1 MIFLIIILVFLAI
14 SFVVWAGLKDVENG
28 SFSIGELLQFCLYS
42 LVVGVSVG
50 AITETFG
57 EISKF
62 LGALDRVGEILST
75 LDTVKEPDKPIQMKN
90 SIQGS
95 IRFNNVK

>member
-1 MIFLIIILVFLAI
+1 M
-14 SFVVWAGLKDVENG
+14 
-28 SFSIGELLQFCLYS
+28 QFCLYS

-62 LGALDRVGEILST
+62 LGALDRIGEILST
-75 LDTVKEPDKPIQMKN
+75 LDTVKEPIKPILMKTP
-90 SIQGS
+90 IQGS
-95 IRFNNVK
+95 IRFNNVKFAFPSRRESLALDIPNLKIHKK